1 MTNSLVKWNSPDYFR
16 LFDEA
21 NSGNNTITIS
31 SINETLVVAVN
42 QSHPYRTFD
51 GTTGG
56 GGGGNGS
63 GVFDSGGNK
72 STFDDSIARPN
83 YETGSNFMLLL
94 EDFGEYF
101 YNYNSSGPISISNNT
116 EFPTN
121 CSVTNS
127 SCGELNTSKYNLYI

>member
-1 MTNSLVKWNSPDYFR
+1 MTNSLVQWNSQEYFR

-31 SINETLVVAVN
+31 GINETLVVAVN

-51 GTTGG
+51 GTTAAGI

-63 GVFDSGGNK
+63 GGAFDSGGNK
-72 STFDDSIARPN
+72 STFDDSVARPN

-101 YNYNSSGPISISNNT
+101 YNYNGSGPISISNST
-116 EFPTN
+116 DFPTN

-127 SCGELNTSKYNLYI
+127 SCVELNTSK